1 MAMKC
6 DTMMIDKFGRLYDL
20 EKLET
25 IHPQVE
31 EFTLRMLALQARI
44 QREEDE
50 AEERLRDAR
59 DVYVVELRENTR
71 LTVKTLML
79 FNEMQ
84 TFSGVMNNNMRN
96 LVIVWTF
103 HDIFFTDL
111 KLDLFETE
119 YPSLELF

>member
-1 MAMKC
+1 MKC
-6 DTMMIDKFGRLYDL
+6 DTMMIDKFGRLDDL

-44 QREEDE
+44 QREENA

-71 LTVKTLML
+71 LIVKTLML

-84 TFSGVMNNNMRN
+84 NFSSVMNNGMRN
-96 LVIVWTF
+96 LVR
-103 HDIFFTDL
+103 L
-111 KLDLFETE
+111 C
-119 YPSLELF
+119 